1 MAIATPATSIA
12 ELQGWAKWLGRFF
25 TVVAALMTFYVGW
38 QLGGESK
45 FACIL
50 IGSGLAAI
58 TVGVSILLNF
68 VEIANRAGATG
79 IARGVFAFWAICVA
93 AEYFTHTAF
102 NVGHRAQNVDTATMQ
117 TTKYDDVRSQLSE
130 EANKRTFL
138 EKRLA
143 DLQEG
148 KGAGSGWVS
157 TKPVAAW
164 QAEIGN
170 MEGDRIYKRSKQC
183 ANVTI
188 PESRAFCDKLTAA
201 RANLAA
207 AAEMQTIQD
216 QLALTEKALKETRT
230 ASAGTKKGESVAF
243 EQTKMVA
250 SLATFD
256 LAPSAAAIAWANMG
270 IGAFLSLI
278 FSFAATVF
286 NFLGFRDWSDSMG
299 SLAVKYADRNA
310 KASAAQAQ
318 SLNAQ
323 PMPAKTKGDTYLNI
337 ADDARLDR
345 IAQRLAAI

>member
-1 MAIATPATSIA
+1 MSAMTHNASLV

-25 TVVAALMTFYVGW
+25 TVIAALMTAYVGW
-38 QLGGESK
+38 QLGGESR
-45 FACIL
+45 FASIL
-50 IGSGLAAI
+50 IASGLAAV

-68 VEIANRAGATG
+68 VDLANRAGAKTV
-79 IARGVFAFWAICVA
+79 ARAVFGFWVICVG

-102 NVGHRAQNVDTATMQ
+102 NVSHRAQNVDTATTQ
-117 TTKYDDVRSQLSE
+117 TTRYDDVRSQAAE
-130 EANKRTFL
+130 EANKRLFL

-148 KGAGSGWVS
+148 KGAGTGWVS

-170 MEGDRIYKRSKQC
+170 MEGDRVFKRSKSC
-183 ANVTI
+183 GNVTVA
-188 PESRAFCDKLTAA
+188 ESRSFCDRLKDM

-207 AAEMQTIQD
+207 AVEMQTVQD

-230 ASAGTKKGESVAF
+230 VSAETKKGESVAF

-256 LAPSAAAIAWANMG
+256 LAPSASAIAWANMG

-286 NFLGFRDWSDSMG
+286 NFLGYSDFAE
-299 SLAVKYADRNA
+299 SLER
-310 KASAAQAQ
+310 KAE
-318 SLNAQ
+318 
-323 PMPAKTKGDTYLNI
+323 
-337 ADDARLDR
+337 R
-345 IAQRLAAI
+345 IAGEGGIVQVFEKKIEDRAGKLIAENLAILHANKGLIAA